1 MLLYD
6 TYTTINGE
14 KKAVIAHSFAGL
26 REIESFDRPMI
37 DNDDSNVIR
46 LAVNGKNYNERKACV
61 EEIAKDFQRQD
72 SEVSGGGLSYGEYK
86 AIQTWFEKQ
95 ARKYGL
101 LKVFRNEGII

>member
-37 DNDDSNVIR
+37 DNDESNVIKF
-46 LAVNGKNYNERKACV
+46 AVSGNNYSERKARV
-61 EEIAKDFQRQD
+61 EEIAKDFQWQD

-101 LKVFRNEGII
+101 LKVFWNEGII

>member
-14 KKAVIAHSFAGL
+14 KKAVVAHGFTVL

-37 DNDDSNVIR
+37 DSESNVIKF
-46 LAVNGKNYNERKACV
+46 AVNGKNYNERKACV
-61 EEIAKDFQRQD
+61 EEIAKDFQWQD
-72 SEVSGGGLSYGEYK
+72 SEVGGGGLSYGEYY
-86 AIQTWFEKQ
+86 AIQKWFEKQ

-101 LKVFRNEGII
+101 LKVFRREGII